1 MTTRQPDWQ
10 TLSAYVDGELSAA
23 EAAEVARALADDRTL
38 AGRVASL
45 TRLKATVQDMGE
57 AAEITLPTPRR
68 RHWRPAALAASL

>member
-38 AGRVASL
+38 AEIGRASC
-45 TRLKATVQDMGE
+45 RERV
-57 AAEITLPTPRR
+57 
-68 RHWRPAALAASL
+68 